1 MGKVW
6 LIDLILNI
14 RYFKVA
20 SWLRYCM
27 RLIDYEGIHE
37 RFILWRKKI
46 LPITEKNLCIGSKGF
61 ESGINVEIS
70 KENRPDIVGSVSFL
84 PIKNKSFENVLIFEV
99 LEHLENPVQSL
110 HELKRVSKKAIYAS
124 VPAIRRS
131 HLIMGSPGDKDG
143 VHKFELSPKDFKKM
157 LSWVGLRVRWR
168 KRFHS
173 FFFSPIFPLDL
184 VGGMFRAF
192 DLYLIEIT
200 EEELI
205 KMKILISSRSFGKSS
220 KRPLETLKKRGFE
233 VAINPFGRKMTEKEL
248 IERVPEVVGIV
259 AGTEKISEAVISS
272 GPKLKVISRAGI
284 GIDNIDLKAVKKKGI
299 LVFNTPDAPT
309 LAVAELALGLMLNL
323 LRRISECDRKI
334 RDGKWKSMMGELLTG
349 KTLGIIGLGRIGKT
363 LVSLTKPFKLK
374 IIANDPIH
382 DIEFAR
388 DNNLEFVDKETLIS
402 KSDIIT
408 LHAPLTD
415 ENHHMIG
422 EKELSLMKKSG
433 ILINTSRGGIVDE
446 EALFR
451 ALSEGWISGAAL
463 DTFENEPY
471 EGPLTT
477 LDNIVLT
484 SHVGSY
490 AKEARINMETET
502 VENLLKGLKEKGVL

>member
-1 MGKVW
+1 
-6 LIDLILNI
+6 
-14 RYFKVA
+14 
-20 SWLRYCM
+20 
-27 RLIDYEGIHE
+27 
-37 RFILWRKKI
+37 
-46 LPITEKNLCIGSKGF
+46 
-61 ESGINVEIS
+61 
-70 KENRPDIVGSVSFL
+70 VSFL

-184 VGGMFRAF
+184 
-192 DLYLIEIT
+192 
-200 EEELI
+200 
-205 KMKILISSRSFGKSS
+205 
-220 KRPLETLKKRGFE
+220 RPLETLKKRGFE

-422 EKELSLMKKSG
+422 EKELSLMKKRG